1 MRFLTDGQMVSAL
14 GVDRESSRGE
24 WCPTCR
30 KRLIVAGPGEIY
42 IRTPSCG

>member
-1 MRFLTDGQMVSAL
+1 MGQMISAL

-30 KRLIVAGPGEIY
+30 ERLIVAVPGEIY